1 MIKKT
6 IKYTDYNG
14 VERTEDFYFN
24 LSKAELM
31 ETELSVNGGF
41 IEMIKS
47 LYTMNDY
54 AAISQIFKKLLLM
67 SYGRKS
73 ADGRRFIKEEN
84 GVRLSDEFKETE
96 AYSTLY
102 IELTTDT
109 AAAVAFVNGVIP
121 EDVAKKASA
130 EAASRGIS
138 LENPDPSVIR
148 NL

>member
-47 LYTMNDY
+47 LYTMQDY
-54 AAISQIFKKLLLM
+54 ASISQIFKKLLLM

-121 EDVAKKASA
+121 EDVAKKAAEEASA
-130 EAASRGIS
+130 RGIS
-138 LENPDPSVIR
+138 LNNPDPSAIQ